1 MIAGIPHRQELM
13 AATLHALATLGG
25 SGSIEEIRE
34 EVISLL
40 KISDDAANVAYVTKS
55 GNVDGRTELEYN
67 LAWARTYLKQMG
79 YVDNSVRGVW
89 SLTAEGRHPKALKNL
104 SVRERATA
112 PVKELEVDVLASDW
126 RGDLI
131 KLLRQDLSPAAFE
144 RLVQRILRE
153 TGFVQVEV
161 TGRTGDGGI
170 DGKGIAKI
178 NGMLSFYVL
187 FQCKRYSKGV
197 SSTEIRNFRGAID
210 GRGDKGLF
218 ITTGYF
224 TQEALREATRD
235 GARAIDL
242 MDGEKL
248 VEKLKTLR
256 LGVKV
261 EHTESVSIDPEWFN
275 NI

>member
-1 MIAGIPHRQELM
+1 M
-13 AATLHALATLGG
+13 AATLQALTSLGG

-34 EVISLL
+34 EVISSLQ
-40 KISDDAANVAYVTKS
+40 ISDDAANVPYVTKS

-89 SLTAEGRHPKALKNL
+89 SLTAQGRAPEALQGLTVSKKAK
-104 SVRERATA
+104 V
-112 PVKELEVDVLASDW
+112 PIKEEEPDVLVSDW
-126 RGDLI
+126 RGDPI
-131 KLLRQDLSPAAFE
+131 KLLRQELSPAAFE

-197 SSTEIRNFRGAID
+197 GSSEIRDFRGAID

-224 TQEALREATRD
+224 TQEAIREATRD

-256 LGVKV
+256 LDVKV
-261 EHTESVSIDPEWFN
+261 EHTESVTIDPEWFN
-275 NI
+275 EI